1 MMETVGVVRA
11 IRRIEAKP
19 ISDLLKTI
27 CLAHKK
33 VSGLQQ
39 VKKNLFTVRTHTT
52 PNRPVFSESEN
63 GLTLALW
70 YLRRVE
76 QSSSTS
82 FCSVSVFAAVTI
94 VIDMA
99 RYEFWHFISPFFYS
113 QALTIVATG

>member
-39 VKKNLFTVRTHTT
+39 VKKKKSIHSTH
-52 PNRPVFSESEN
+52 PHYAKPPCF
-63 GLTLALW
+63 L
-70 YLRRVE
+70 
-76 QSSSTS
+76 
-82 FCSVSVFAAVTI
+82 
-94 VIDMA
+94 
-99 RYEFWHFISPFFYS
+99 
-113 QALTIVATG
+113 